1 MCNAWLYR
9 MGGRMSLI
17 VEDGTGLS
25 TAESYGSVADADT
38 YHANI
43 GNTTWGTLT
52 TAVKE
57 QLLRKATN
65 YMIQTYRMRWA
76 GVRKNDTQ
84 ALDWPRF
91 LVPRLDTEALYAYY
105 DSDSV
110 PGEVKVACFELALKA
125 NSAALAPDTERL
137 TKREKVGQLEV
148 EYDTVNGKAY
158 KMYRAI
164 DNLLMP
170 MMDLGKLGMMTKL
183 DRA

>member
-1 MCNAWLYR
+1 
-9 MGGRMSLI
+9 MSLI
-17 VEDGTGLS
+17 VEDGSGLS
-25 TAESYGSVADADT
+25 TAESYISVADADT
-38 YHANI
+38 YHSNM
-43 GNTTWGTLT
+43 GNSSWCSLT
-52 TAVKE
+52 IAVKE

-65 YMIQTYRMRWA
+65 YMNQTYRMRWA

-84 ALDWPRF
+84 SLDWPRY

-110 PGEVKVACFELALKA
+110 PGEVKVACAELALKA
-125 NSAALAPDTERL
+125 NSATLAPDTERL

-164 DNLLMP
+164 DNLLQP
-170 MMDLGKLGMMTKL
+170 MMNVGKSGAMTQL